1 MSTTNKPEATVEM
14 TTEQRVK
21 KYLTAFTESK
31 MCPVQV
37 QPHLVKFTPQI
48 AKACQALT
56 DLIPYVELAYQKIME
71 LWEKLR
77 PYKPELLLPSLIGF
91 IMCFFGGSFL
101 TLIAAVE
108 AFRMCGY
115 ETVVNSVKIL
125 HQDFVKVTEEMKK
138 DDKKDDNNDG
148 VADVNQISNQ
158 ELVTRKAMLFLR
170 TVEPIRIT
178 TALAAINAGFLAVI
192 VSTFTIPF
200 CGVFFLYL
208 TLFNVMLLMI
218 GDVEVEIR

>member
-1 MSTTNKPEATVEM
+1 MSDSKAGATVEM

-21 KYLTAFTESK
+21 KYLTAFAESK
-31 MCPVQV
+31 MCPQEV

-48 AKACQALT
+48 AKACQFLT
-56 DLIPYVELAYQKIME
+56 DLIPYFELAFNKAME

-77 PYKPELLLPSLIGF
+77 PYKPELLFPSLVGF

-115 ETVVNSVKIL
+115 ETVMDSVKIL
-125 HQDFVKVTEEMKK
+125 YQDFMKVSKEMQK

-148 VADVNQISNQ
+148 IADVNQISHQ
-158 ELVTRKAMLFLR
+158 ELIVRKTMLFLR
-170 TVEPIRIT
+170 VVEPNRIT
-178 TALAAINAGFLAVI
+178 TAVAAINAGFLAVI
-192 VSTFTIPF
+192 VSNAIDSFI
-200 CGVFFLYL
+200 YNMI
-208 TLFNVMLLMI
+208 LFIACM
-218 GDVEVEIR
+218 E